1 MATGRT
7 LGRRFYFSQRS
18 LAGGFNKK
26 CSHPFLLDPLQS
38 RNLSHGIQCPP
49 SHSRQSTG
57 PPSQAIGRPMIPL
70 GVKLCVNLTFYMICW
85 TIMHLPFCQEI
96 NFRANVSSI
105 GAALKVCQELV
116 QPFSWHRWLDERE
129 SKK

>member
-1 MATGRT
+1 MPPIPA
-7 LGRRFYFSQRS
+7 SQ
-18 LAGGFNKK
+18 LV
-26 CSHPFLLDPLQS
+26 PLPS
-38 RNLSHGIQCPP
+38 RLVPYEQDHIADLSF
-49 SHSRQSTG
+49 
-57 PPSQAIGRPMIPL
+57 PL
-70 GVKLCVNLTFYMICW
+70 GVELCVNLTFYMICW